1 MDKKKI
7 MVAEDDTGILEAM
20 QIMLEDAGYEVITTV
35 DGQIVQDMA
44 ENLPDVLLLDIWMS
58 GMDGTDICQH
68 LKSQPRTQHIPIIL
82 CSANKDT
89 EKLAKECGAD
99 DFITKPFEMIDFLN
113 KVKKYTGVLY
123 S

>member
-1 MDKKKI
+1 MSKKKI
-7 MVAEDDTGILEAM
+7 MVAEDDIGILEAM

-35 DGQIVQDMA
+35 DGQTVQDVT
-44 ENLPDVLLLDIWMS
+44 EDLPDVLLLDIWMS
-58 GMDGTDICQH
+58 GMDGTEICQH

-89 EKLAKECGAD
+89 QKLAKECGAD
-99 DFITKPFEMIDFLN
+99 DFIMKPFEMMDFLN
-113 KVKKYTGVLY
+113 KVKKYAGVIY